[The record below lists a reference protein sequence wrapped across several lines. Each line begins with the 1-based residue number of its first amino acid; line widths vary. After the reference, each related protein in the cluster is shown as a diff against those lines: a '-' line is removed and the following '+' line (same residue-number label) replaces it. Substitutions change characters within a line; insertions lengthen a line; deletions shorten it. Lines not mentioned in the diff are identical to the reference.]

1 MQDIQSLLG
10 KQPTNEKNSLE
21 KIAEAEKETK
31 EPEKSSTDF
40 NEEALINM
48 MMTGDNSTGLFNPN
62 VEDIVKPEDK
72 DKVHVDTKDT
82 VDIKTGKTSSIS
94 KKYQAALLEDMK
106 KNPDKFKI
114 KTPEGEMTVQEA
126 LSKGY
131 NPVTR
136 KFEKSKHK
144 ENIDLA
150 MGRLN
155 ENDRQRL
162 TELTDPKNIGLAPA
176 DAEQF
181 GLPSNS
187 PMIKQPQGQAPE
199 QAVPGQA
206 PGAIPPEGAAP
217 GQPAAGMDITSL
229 LGGGIK

>member
-40 NEEALINM
+40 DEEALINM

-62 VEDIVKPEDK
+62 VEEIVKPEDK

-106 KNPDKFKI
+106 KNPNKFKI

-144 ENIDLA
+144 ENIDIA

-155 ENDRQRL
+155 ETDRQRL
-162 TELTDPKNIGLAPA
+162 TELTDPKNVGLAPA

-187 PMIKQPQGQAPE
+187 PMIKQPQGQASE

-217 GQPAAGMDITSL
+217 GQPAAGMGITSL